1 MEQVIGYR
9 LKRLDQLIENTFDRV
24 LAAEGVSRRQWQTL
38 NVLRRTPANNDE
50 IGAALQPFWDA
61 DAMPAAEVV
70 EELTRRGWI
79 TRDSD
84 GRHTLTPEGRAAH
97 AALATSVGGIR
108 ETMSRG
114 LTEQEYRTTMDVL
127 GRMIDNL
134 ESAAHTGTS

>member
-1 MEQVIGYR
+1 MEQMIGYR
-9 LKRLDQLIENTFDRV
+9 LKRLDQLIEDTFDRV

-38 NVLRRTPANNDE
+38 NVLRRTPAGDAE
-50 IGAALQPFWDA
+50 LDAALQPFWKTDTA
-61 DAMPAAEVV
+61 SAAEVV
-70 EELTRRGWI
+70 EELTRRGWVA
-79 TRDSD
+79 RDPD
-84 GRHTLTPEGRAAH
+84 GRHALTPEGRAAH

-134 ESAAHTGTS
+134 EAAAQTGAA